1 MQHRHELETQWGC
14 GPPGFVPTVHL
25 PSAASPM
32 RCPSSNTNIKY
43 TQSVNSLTIF
53 VSNNIYFGKTRIAKP
68 MCPSKSLQQVLWWQP
83 RSEVKAP
90 SCWSLRKDIAQ
101 RLAGEMLV
109 TSNWR
114 HHCGRASISAG
125 FRRTSSSRLSDSQ
138 LFSRQPCSE
147 LGDAGVNS
155 GEKRIAA
162 EDQGGR
168 EEGSLLDGRERRQQK
183 QMLTQNHSPTR
194 ARSAL
199 PYVQEGGCS

>member
-1 MQHRHELETQWGC
+1 M
-14 GPPGFVPTVHL
+14 
-25 PSAASPM
+25 
-32 RCPSSNTNIKY
+32 
-43 TQSVNSLTIF
+43 
-53 VSNNIYFGKTRIAKP
+53 
-68 MCPSKSLQQVLWWQP
+68 
-83 RSEVKAP
+83 
-90 SCWSLRKDIAQ
+90 
-101 RLAGEMLV
+101 